1 MNHYRNNRRDTVTNK
16 ILVMKKSFLLHIDK
30 NTVQD
35 IPFEEISFLSSL
47 KANLLEEIID
57 DIYIIE
63 ISLSNPEECEV
74 AALVKI
80 GAYCGEYTG
89 YACGPRWETAVAKA
103 FESIRH
109 QLKLLANLSLP
120 IQENTN

>member
-1 MNHYRNNRRDTVTNK
+1 
-16 ILVMKKSFLLHIDK
+16 MKKSFLLHIDK

-35 IPFEEISFLSSL
+35 IPFEEISFLASL
-47 KANLLEEIID
+47 KANLLDEILD
-57 DIYIIE
+57 EIYIIE
-63 ISLSNPEECEV
+63 ITLSNPDECEV

-109 QLKLLANLSLP
+109 QLKLLNNLTLP